1 MNTSSKLNR
10 VCTEERFK
18 KAMPFEWG
26 YGSTPRTSKLRNALY
41 WKGAVTESI
50 LVKPAEGLGKTGFR
64 KGIRIDMDRARIVTA
79 AFRETDGQPAPL
91 QYTRMVEKLCEEM
104 PVFIKDGD
112 LIAGDP
118 NGGSNKI
125 RWYPETNVDWMP
137 EAVTTGGFSPIVTD
151 EERREIV
158 DEICP
163 FWEQRSTQ
171 ALIKSSLPEEMAP
184 LITTYGA
191 VIFHTW
197 EQGLV
202 IPSWDFEV
210 LFREGLAARI
220 AKAEAKLAELDARV
234 EDLEP
239 AEYLAKRYE
248 WQAMVRCGKAIIR
261 YGQRLSETARQ
272 QAAQE
277 RDKKRRRELEEMANI
292 LEHVPAHPPRTFH
305 ECLQFYW
312 IVEVVAHYFAHWG
325 YGCGVRFDQVWWP
338 YYQADIESGR
348 ITREDA
354 VELVECLFM
363 NIQEIGAPLMWPPIF
378 AGMSG
383 TGTMYTANICGTTDD
398 GEDATNELS
407 FIVLEALGNLHL
419 TQPPVAVQYHDRISP
434 ELISAAIDLGRT
446 GLGHPAYFNVD
457 LLTRWGIMRGYS
469 VEDAKQVVPV
479 ACASYSVKG
488 KGMLLSGLA
497 PGLEMNCPA
506 VLGQVLHLNDQEAR
520 CGPVVL
526 PAGKKV
532 TEMQSANEI
541 MEAYFE
547 RLKYNVRIFTVSWNI
562 AQQVLMER
570 KPDPCYSLLLD
581 ETLERGIDVVHFHKE
596 HDTWPEVTPFGG
608 INVAN
613 SLAAIQRLVF
623 DQKRYT
629 MEELIQALDANWSGY
644 EAMRQDFL
652 NAPKYGNDDDFAD
665 GWARRFLVGQWETVS
680 KFKDA
685 WGCSFTMDGSTAA
698 GHTMMGLAAPA
709 SPDGRLA
716 CTSLAD
722 GSRSPMAGTDSEGPT
737 AVLNSG
743 GKVPFIHSE
752 LFNQRFMRTYLEGEN
767 KKLFADYLKVWHAKG
782 TCPHIQF
789 NVVSSK
795 ELREAQAKPEEH
807 SDLIIRVAGY
817 SAFFVDL
824 PVWTQDSIIER
835 TEQALG
841 STSCGPKKHN

>member
-1 MNTSSKLNR
+1 MNTRSKQNR
-10 VCTEERFK
+10 ISTEERFK

-26 YGSTPRTSKLRNALY
+26 YGSTPRTSKLRNTLH

-64 KGIRIDMDRARIVTA
+64 KGIRMDMDRARIVTA
-79 AFRETDGQPAPL
+79 AFRETEGQPAPL
-91 QYTRMVEKLCEEM
+91 QYARVVEKLCEEM
-104 PVFIKDGD
+104 PVFIKDGE
-112 LIAGDP
+112 LIVGDP
-118 NGGSNKI
+118 NGGANKI

-137 EAVTTGGFSPIVTD
+137 EAVTTGGFSQIVTD
-151 EERREIV
+151 EERREIL

-163 FWEQRSTQ
+163 FWERRST
-171 ALIKSSLPEEMAP
+171 AGLIKSSLPEQMAP
-184 LITTYGA
+184 TITTYGA
-191 VIFHTW
+191 VILNVW
-197 EQGLV
+197 EQGLI

-220 AKAEAKLAELDARV
+220 AEAEARLAELDARV
-234 EDLEP
+234 EELDP
-239 AEYLAKRYE
+239 AEYLARRYE
-248 WQAMVRCGKAIIR
+248 YQAMVRCGKAIIR

-277 RDKKRRRELEEMANI
+277 RDEKRRRELEEMADI

-312 IVEVVAHYFAHWG
+312 TVEVVAHYFAHWG
-325 YGCGVRFDQVWWP
+325 YGSGVRFDQIWWP

-354 VELVECLFM
+354 VELVECLFLK
-363 NIQEIGAPLMWPPIF
+363 IQEIGAPLEWPPKF
-378 AGMSG
+378 AGVSG
-383 TGTMYTANICGTTDD
+383 ANTMYTANIGGMTDD
-398 GEDATNELS
+398 GRDATNELS

-419 TQPPVAVQYHDRISP
+419 TQPPVAVQYHAGISP
-434 ELISAAIDLGRT
+434 ELISAATDLCRT
-446 GLGHPAYFNVD
+446 GLGHPSYFNMD

-469 VEDAKQVVPV
+469 VEDSKRVMPI

-488 KGMLLSGLA
+488 TGMVASGLA

-506 VLGQVLHLNDQEAR
+506 VLDQVLHFNDQEAR

-526 PAGKKV
+526 PAGKKA
-532 TEMQSANEI
+532 TEMQSADEI
-541 MEAYFE
+541 MKAYFE
-547 RLKYNVRIFTVSWNI
+547 RLKYYVRIFTVSWNI

-581 ETLERGIDVVHFHKE
+581 ETLQRGIDVVQFHKE
-596 HDTWPEVTPFGG
+596 HDTWPEVTPFGA
-608 INVAN
+608 INVVN

-623 DQKRYT
+623 DEKKYT
-629 MEELIQALDANWSGY
+629 MAELLRALDANWSGH

-665 GWARRFLVGQWETVS
+665 GWARRLLIGQWETVS

-685 WGCSFTMDGSTAA
+685 WGCYLTMDGSTAA
-698 GHTMMGLAAPA
+698 GHTMMGLVSPA

-716 CTSLAD
+716 SSSLAD
-722 GSRSPMAGTDSEGPT
+722 GSRSPMAGTDSAGPT
-737 AVLNSG
+737 AVLNSV
-743 GKVPFIHSE
+743 GKVPFMHSE
-752 LFNQRFMRTYLEGEN
+752 LFNQRFMHTFLEGEN
-767 KKLFADYLKVWHAKG
+767 KKLFADYLRVWHAKG

-789 NVVSSK
+789 NVVSSQV
-795 ELREAQAKPEEH
+795 LREAQAKPEEH

-824 PVWTQDSIIER
+824 PVWTQDSIIAR
-835 TEQALG
+835 TEQSL
-841 STSCGPKKHN
+841 C